1 MDEPQRP
8 ALVPWQLGWTA
19 ERATRTR
26 RLLDVISETRNGV
39 LQPATE
45 AGATGQPNKGRA
57 KASRDQAKLVF
68 QYALA
73 FIESSSVLKQ
83 EIDSVSQTEL
93 RLRNNIVISMHANS
107 FRSIRG
113 RTIVACVFDEVALW
127 RDEVSA
133 TPDVEVYRAGLL
145 G

>member
-1 MDEPQRP
+1 M
-8 ALVPWQLGWTA
+8 
-19 ERATRTR
+19 
-26 RLLDVISETRNGV
+26 
-39 LQPATE
+39 
-45 AGATGQPNKGRA
+45 
-57 KASRDQAKLVF
+57 F

-73 FIESSSVLKQ
+73 FIESSPVLKQ
-83 EIDSVSQTEL
+83 EIDSVC
-93 RLRNNIVISMHANS
+93 
-107 FRSIRG
+107 SIRG